1 MDNFY
6 GRTSELSEIYKVLDR
21 TKQQNILI
29 YGRRRIGKSFLI
41 RKAIEKYDCKKIFY
55 QCKNISIEKTIEQ
68 LTETVRQT
76 FNNKFISFHDI
87 EEAFDFIF
95 SQNDVIFV
103 LDEYSFLQQRVE
115 GLDSIIQQKI
125 DEYKFS
131 SNIKLI
137 ISGSAIDIMRKI
149 VDYDNPLFGRFN
161 LVINLKE
168 HNYLE
173 SSLYYKLYSNE
184 DKVLLYSVFGGEPYY
199 NSLIDPTKTVVEN
212 IIELAIKEN
221 SQLEMNIMAT
231 IKNEISKI
239 ACANEVLTALALGR
253 KKNNEI
259 ATFAYVDS
267 ASMNNALK
275 KLISLDIV
283 EKVKPINVVG
293 DKKALYSIKSNSIR
307 FYYRYVYMLTGE
319 RDSMNARSF
328 FDKFVAND
336 FKTQFVP
343 KVFEDV
349 AKQFLIQRNKIG
361 LMDPLFSRIGT
372 YYFDDSKNKKN
383 GQFDV
388 VTLDENG
395 YIFYEVKFTN
405 DPIGTSVLNEEI
417 KQLANLGLNYYKLGF
432 ISKTGSTLEPE
443 KYNLF
448 SLADIY
454 ALQTVIKE

>member
-6 GRTSELSEIYKVLDR
+6 GRYNELSEIYKILDQ

-41 RKAIEKYDCKKIFY
+41 RKAIEKYTCKKLFY
-55 QCKNISIEKTIEQ
+55 QCKNISVEKTVEQ
-68 LTETVRQT
+68 LTETVRQI
-76 FNNKFISFHDI
+76 FNNKFISFRDI
-87 EEAFDFIF
+87 EEVFDFVF
-95 SQNDVIFV
+95 SQNDLIFV

-168 HNYLE
+168 QDYIE
-173 SSLYYKLYSNE
+173 SSLYYKSFSNQ

-199 NSLIDPTKTVVEN
+199 NSLIDLNKTAVEN

-239 ACANEVLTALALGR
+239 ACANEVLNAIALGR
-253 KKNNEI
+253 MKNNEI
-259 ATFAYVDS
+259 ATFAHVDS
-267 ASMNNALK
+267 AGMNNALK
-275 KLISLDIV
+275 KLIRLDIV
-283 EKVKPINVVG
+283 EKIKPINIIS
-293 DKKALYSIKSNSIR
+293 DKKALYAIKNNSIR
-307 FYYRYVYMLTGE
+307 FYYRYIYMLTGE
-319 RDSMNARSF
+319 RDSMNAQSF
-328 FDKFVAND
+328 FEKFVADD
-336 FKTQFVP
+336 FITQFVP

-349 AKQFLIQRNKIG
+349 AKQYLIHRNKIG
-361 LMDPLFSRIGT
+361 LMNPVFSRIGT

-388 VTLDENG
+388 VTIDENG

-417 KQLANLGLNYYKLGF
+417 KQLANLGINYYRLGF
-432 ISKTGSTLEPE
+432 ISKSGSTLEPE
-443 KYNLF
+443 KYNLY
-448 SLADIY
+448 SLDDIY
-454 ALQTVIKE
+454 ALQAVIKE